1 MNIFSQAAA
10 GQDMVS
16 NNSTSKKSGKGS
28 SLHGRWTDEE
38 HRLFIEG
45 MDLFKKDWRSIERHI
60 GTRTCS
66 QIRSHAQ
73 KYFMRLDK
81 QTSVDGAE
89 TPSHRSNGDD
99 MISVDQL
106 PNPRFQRMASAA
118 PMLEEHSAKKP
129 VHLSRFKTDTREL
142 EQELSQNLT

>member
-1 MNIFSQAAA
+1 MEVGLTRAQTCDTTTMNIFSQAAA
-10 GQDMVS
+10 QDTI
-16 NNSTSKKSGKGS
+16 STKSQSKKSAKDS

-81 QTSVDGAE
+81 QQSVDGAN
-89 TPSHRSNGDD
+89 TS
-99 MISVDQL
+99 
-106 PNPRFQRMASAA
+106 
-118 PMLEEHSAKKP
+118 
-129 VHLSRFKTDTREL
+129 
-142 EQELSQNLT
+142 